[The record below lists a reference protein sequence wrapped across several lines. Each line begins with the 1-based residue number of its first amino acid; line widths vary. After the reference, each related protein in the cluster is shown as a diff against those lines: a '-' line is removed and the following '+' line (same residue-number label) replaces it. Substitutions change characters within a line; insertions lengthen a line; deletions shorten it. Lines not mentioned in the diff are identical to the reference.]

1 MCVRVCVVLC
11 GVVWC
16 GVVCAQLVPIRSQV
30 SDLCCKVLC
39 GIFEEDLVGEISLEV
54 TICFRNPYKLTTP
67 IHQIF
72 PSCLQAVKL
81 VASMVKNRKYK
92 IRPEVIDQ

>member
-1 MCVRVCVVLC
+1 MLC
-11 GVVWC
+11 
-16 GVVCAQLVPIRSQV
+16 
-30 SDLCCKVLC
+30 
-39 GIFEEDLVGEISLEV
+39 
-54 TICFRNPYKLTTP
+54 NPYKLTTP